1 MAQNLNNV
9 QYVFMQNAGL
19 LQAPP
24 GQTYQLPP
32 SSLIG
37 PIGMRRRNPDGRL
50 ISIHKTNLG
59 LANDAVGEA
68 LYTA

>member
-1 MAQNLNNV
+1 
-9 QYVFMQNAGL
+9 MQNAGL

-24 GQTYQLPP
+24 GQMYQLPK

-37 PIGMRRRNPDGRL
+37 PIGMRLRNPDGRL

-59 LANDAVGEA
+59 FANDAVGEA
-68 LYTA
+68 LYTASRNCVKD